1 MFLKCSSL
9 CSARKI
15 FPPNEADMG
24 SVLVKDFLL
33 PTPIIKINR
42 NSIYLYTNQCLSQ
55 YIVTSIKD
63 VRFMLSK
70 WLKALTL
77 GKCVSVCVRYNSVRM
92 WKYSL
97 SFETYMLFK
106 PKYQVYI
113 LSLSTG
119 QLAPLKSVC
128 NPYSCI
134 YLNGVSGITRKLSGH
149 AKAGFGTKSPKTKSP
164 RTKSPLDKIP
174 QDKIL

>member
-1 MFLKCSSL
+1 M
-9 CSARKI
+9 
-15 FPPNEADMG
+15 
-24 SVLVKDFLL
+24 
-33 PTPIIKINR
+33 
-42 NSIYLYTNQCLSQ
+42 
-55 YIVTSIKD
+55 SIKD

-113 LSLSTG
+113 HFFFIRNYFIRNRALI
-119 QLAPLKSVC
+119 LA
-128 NPYSCI
+128 
-134 YLNGVSGITRKLSGH
+134 
-149 AKAGFGTKSPKTKSP
+149 KT
-164 RTKSPLDKIP
+164 
-174 QDKIL
+174 